1 MSEPVKESFANMS
14 LVEHLVELR
23 VRVTRALL
31 GVIVGTCIAFYFS
44 EQIMMILRAPV
55 LPYLKTTGL
64 IFTAPMDKFMA
75 YVKVS
80 CFAGLIMTTPWW
92 FYQLWKFISPGLY
105 LRERRYALAFI
116 STGSIFFLTG
126 CVFAY
131 FVALPAAFE
140 FLFTFGGTED
150 QAMITIGEYLSF
162 LVITILMFGVSFEI
176 PLVIVI
182 LGLLGVVNA
191 KFLRAKRRYA
201 IVLLAI
207 LSAVLTPP
215 DAVSML
221 MMLVPMI
228 VFYEISIF
236 VVLFFEKQKLKKQQS
251 PD

>member
-1 MSEPVKESFANMS
+1 MSEPQKESFGNMS

-23 VRVTRALL
+23 VRVVRALF
-31 GVIVGTCIAFYFS
+31 GIVVGTCVAFYFS
-44 EQIMMILRAPV
+44 EQIMTILRAPV
-55 LPYLKTTGL
+55 MPYLKTTGL

-75 YVKVS
+75 YIKVS
-80 CFAGLIMTTPWW
+80 CFAGLIATTPWW

-105 LRERRYALAFI
+105 LRERRYAMAFI
-116 STGSIFFLTG
+116 SAGSIFFVAG
-126 CVFAY
+126 CLFAY

-182 LGLLGVVNA
+182 LGLLGIVSA
-191 KFLRAKRRYA
+191 EFLRKKRRYA
-201 IVLLAI
+201 IVVLAI

-215 DAVSML
+215 DAVSMM

-236 VVLFFEKQKLKKQQS
+236 VVLFFERKKLQKQQS
-251 PD
+251 PE